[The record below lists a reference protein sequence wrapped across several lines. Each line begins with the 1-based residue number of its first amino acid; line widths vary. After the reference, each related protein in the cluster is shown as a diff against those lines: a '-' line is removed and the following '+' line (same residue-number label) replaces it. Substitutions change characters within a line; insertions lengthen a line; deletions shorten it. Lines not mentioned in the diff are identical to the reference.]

1 MADASSD
8 KSNTIVETSLTE
20 LAFIF
25 FFILLA
31 FTALKITELVDKEKE
46 ISREKEQIA
55 AQLVQAQSNND
66 QLIASTL
73 PVRQAVNY
81 PTQINPD
88 DIFEGLQD
96 DMQTAA
102 SLIERQR
109 LLEQHLTET
118 SVSPELLAEYV
129 KAFNLIRE
137 SFAEDAESEQ
147 EPTELVELVLEKV
160 NTLTGQNA
168 NLRRRLGE
176 EGNGLDHP
184 PCWADELGNIQ
195 YVYAITINESSMMV
209 ERAWPE
215 VLQSRVD
222 SMPFI
227 AAAIGQYETKRS
239 FWRSTNELYQDSVA
253 NECRHFV
260 RIDDQAISKDA
271 FKSYLLAIER
281 HFYKL
286 LL

>member
-1 MADASSD
+1 MADVSSD

-31 FTALKITELVDKEKE
+31 FTTLKITELVDKEKE
-46 ISREKEQIA
+46 ISRQKEQIV
-55 AQLVQAQSNND
+55 AQLVQAKSNND
-66 QLIASTL
+66 QLITSTL

-81 PTQINPD
+81 PTEINPD
-88 DIFEGLQD
+88 DIFEGLQE
-96 DMQTAA
+96 DMQIAT
-102 SLIERQR
+102 SVIERQR
-109 LLEQHLTET
+109 LLEQQITEEGL
-118 SVSPELLAEYV
+118 SPEVLAKYV
-129 KAFNLIRE
+129 EAFNLIRE
-137 SFAEDAESEQ
+137 GLSDEAEPEQ
-147 EPTELVELVLEKV
+147 EPTELAELVLEKV

-168 NLRRRLGE
+168 NLRRRLSD

-195 YVYAITINESSMMV
+195 YVYAVTINEGSMIV
-209 ERAWPE
+209 DRAWPE

-227 AAAIGQYETKRS
+227 AAAIGQYEAKRI
-239 FWRSTNELYQDSVA
+239 FWRATNELYQDSVA

-260 RIDDQAISKDA
+260 RVDDKAISKDA